1 MSKVYWRKPIQ
12 VRELFPEKSLSSEQL
27 YAEEEL
33 WYAMRDLVN
42 LLWEEGKVV
51 LVEPLAENRVG
62 KFVQMRAAEGLFE
75 VPPWKFLR
83 GSPEDLTA
91 GRQSVV
97 KSLTLSRVAPR
108 AVVFATKV
116 PEGELDPNEPWFIQD
131 CIEAHADITVVF
143 VQGKLF
149 SFELSR
155 TFTDRSIDWR
165 VVSLE
170 PQFSHW
176 ASHRLPEEVGNA
188 IHAYMARL
196 SLDYGR
202 LDFLRRSSGD
212 YVFLEVN
219 PHGEWGWLD
228 PHGEEG
234 VLKEIIEAVSP
245 LTPVHPIPVTPF
257 FSTRA

>member
-1 MSKVYWRKPIQ
+1 
-12 VRELFPEKSLSSEQL
+12 
-27 YAEEEL
+27 
-33 WYAMRDLVN
+33 
-42 LLWEEGKVV
+42 
-51 LVEPLAENRVG
+51 
-62 KFVQMRAAEGLFE
+62 MRAAEGLLE

-83 GSPEDLTA
+83 GSPEDVAA
-91 GRQSVV
+91 GGNRSQ
-97 KSLTLSRVAPR
+97 KPYPSRVVPR

-116 PEGELDPNEPWFIQD
+116 PEEELDPNEPWFIQD
-131 CIEAHADITVVF
+131 CIEAHAYHGRF

-155 TFTDRSIDWR
+155 TFTDRSKDWR

>member
-1 MSKVYWRKPIQ
+1 VSKVYWRKPIQ
-12 VRELFPEKSLSSEQL
+12 VRELFPEKTLSSEQV

-42 LLWEEGKVV
+42 LLWEQGKVV

-75 VPPWKFLR
+75 VPLWKFLR
-83 GSPEDLTA
+83 GSPEHFVA
-91 GRQSVV
+91 EKQSVV

-116 PEGELDPNEPWFIQD
+116 PEGELDPNEPWLIQD
-131 CIEAHADITVVF
+131 CIEADADITVVF
-143 VQGKLF
+143 VRGQLF
-149 SFELSR
+149 PFELAR
-155 TFTDRSIDWR
+155 TFTARSVDWR

-170 PQFSHW
+170 PQFSRW
-176 ASHRLPEEVGNA
+176 APHSLPEEVEHS
-188 IHAYMARL
+188 IRAYMARL

-202 LDFLRRSSGD
+202 LDLMRRSSGE

-234 VLKEIIEAVSP
+234 VLRAIIEAVSP

-257 FSTRA
+257 FATQA